1 MIMIEPLKL
10 DVREEL
16 RNGGEPLPRILQTV
30 KQLLPGQSLRLRAT
44 FEPIPLYSVLS
55 RKGFAHHAQRRGE
68 GDWEILFIP
77 GDASRAEAPAA
88 SAAPH
93 AEGKKDDAAAWPE
106 PRASLDNR
114 GLSPPEPM
122 IRILDTLEHLAAG
135 EVLEA
140 FNEREPMFL
149 YPELE
154 QRGAVIRVE
163 KQGNGTVHLLI
174 RRGA

>member
-1 MIMIEPLKL
+1 MTMIEPLEL

-16 RNGGEPLPRILQTV
+16 RNGGEPLPRILQAV
-30 KQLLPGQSLRLRAT
+30 KRLLPGQALRLRAT
-44 FEPIPLYSVLS
+44 FEPIPLYAVLG
-55 RKGFAHHAQRRGE
+55 RQGFAHHAQRRGE
-68 GDWEILFIP
+68 GDWEVLFAR
-77 GDASRAEAPAA
+77 GDESGAKAQ
-88 SAAPH
+88 AAPV
-93 AEGKKDDAAAWPE
+93 AQPAPRKDDTVVWPE
-106 PRASLDNR
+106 PKASLDNR

-122 IRILDTLEHLAAG
+122 IRILNTLEHLAAG

-154 QRGAVIRVE
+154 QRGATIRIE
-163 KQGNGTVHLLI
+163 KQDNGTVHLLI